1 MLSLQIDWANQIP
14 AEDRDTTGSSR
25 TSKMQRFDA
34 RNHRFVWIEIRLF
47 NPIDLIF
54 ESVCHSDGPPAA
66 PRNRILFKVERPPL
80 DIAH

>member
-1 MLSLQIDWANQIP
+1 
-14 AEDRDTTGSSR
+14 
-25 TSKMQRFDA
+25 MQRFDA

-66 PRNRILFKVERPPL
+66 PRNRICLKWSARHSISPIEFLNHSYLFFEFVFGPAGSHAL
-80 DIAH
+80 

>member
-1 MLSLQIDWANQIP
+1 
-14 AEDRDTTGSSR
+14 
-25 TSKMQRFDA
+25 MQRFDA
-34 RNHRFVWIEIRLF
+34 RNHRFIWIEIRLF